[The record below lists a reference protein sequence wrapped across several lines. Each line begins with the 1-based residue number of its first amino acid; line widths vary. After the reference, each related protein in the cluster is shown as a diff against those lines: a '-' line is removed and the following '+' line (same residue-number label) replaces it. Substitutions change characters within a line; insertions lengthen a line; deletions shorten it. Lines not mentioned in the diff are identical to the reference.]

1 MESFPTKFM
10 KVTKHLMAK
19 DVICHINEIFLL
31 RNLYAIYSA
40 GE

>member
-1 MESFPTKFM
+1 MESFPTTFM

>member
-1 MESFPTKFM
+1 MSFPTKFM
-10 KVTKHLMAK
+10 EVTKHLIAK

-31 RNLYAIYSA
+31 RNLYRAYSA